1 MTPNIKLFKF
11 VLQSFF
17 SYEIDLMSNKVQLVL
32 MVFNFIALRMFCFF
46 EFWASVTWAFVIH
59 SALILAV
66 LEQCCRDDVEVSCY
80 TVASTTFFK
89 SFQSQNSA
97 KSSLTFLFRI
107 FFSKPQWRLFKRK
120 DVWTTNCSTF
130 NRFHICWLGQ
140 SEGVLANSQRLI
152 LNRPRHRG

>member
-1 MTPNIKLFKF
+1 MPPNIKLFKF

-46 EFWASVTWAFVIH
+46 EFWASVTRAFVIH

-66 LEQCCRDDVEVSCY
+66 LEHYCRDGVEISCH

-97 KSSLTFLFRI
+97 KSSLTFLFRNL
-107 FFSKPQWRLFKRK
+107 FSKPRWRLSNRK
-120 DVWTTNCSTF
+120 DVWTTDCSSI
-130 NRFHICWLGQ
+130 NRFHFCWLGQ
-140 SEGVLANSQRLI
+140 IEGVLANSQR
-152 LNRPRHRG
+152 